1 MLVGCTPELKTM
13 TDDNTSPEINF
24 VTPEE
29 HHMLVEWG
37 SDAMDRGNHDYVSIA
52 HSELVVDPKD
62 DKLERGDVVYYK
74 MLESEIKKNPRIP
87 EKYLGRVV
95 GLRGETVMIRYG
107 HVYIN
112 HERLDTFYGEATKTG
127 ATEEEY
133 FEHADLSRIEDVD
146 GVKKYFKTEMNPVQ
160 VEEGTVFVLVD
171 HWWRGTDSKDFGLL
185 PVERIQGTVLGYSK

>member
-1 MLVGCTPELKTM
+1 M

-87 EKYLGRVV
+87 ENYLGRVV
-95 GLRGETVMIRYG
+95 GL
-107 HVYIN
+107 
-112 HERLDTFYGEATKTG
+112 
-127 ATEEEY
+127 
-133 FEHADLSRIEDVD
+133 
-146 GVKKYFKTEMNPVQ
+146 
-160 VEEGTVFVLVD
+160 
-171 HWWRGTDSKDFGLL
+171 
-185 PVERIQGTVLGYSK
+185 